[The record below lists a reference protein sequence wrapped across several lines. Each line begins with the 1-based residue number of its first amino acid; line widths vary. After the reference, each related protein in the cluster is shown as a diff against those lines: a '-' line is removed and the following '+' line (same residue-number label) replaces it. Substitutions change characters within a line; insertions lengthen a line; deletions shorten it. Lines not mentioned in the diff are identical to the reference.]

1 MSTEFYIEF
10 QNQNIRK
17 EYMSKI
23 AEKIRAMPTYVKD
36 EQSEAEKKVY
46 LKRHDEFWLQGIES
60 SKEGKGYDFDVRI
73 FTGSEDAKENLT
85 DLYPAI
91 EISAHPKSIED
102 DLKNLFAYLRSEI
115 KVRIVD
121 EDGEM
126 VNY

>member
-1 MSTEFYIEF
+1 M
-10 QNQNIRK
+10 
-17 EYMSKI
+17 
-23 AEKIRAMPTYVKD
+23 
-36 EQSEAEKKVY
+36 
-46 LKRHDEFWLQGIES
+46 
-60 SKEGKGYDFDVRI
+60 RI